1 MFSPR
6 LRALLNTEWSI
17 GHLRKDSQLR
27 RITNLICDRSKKS
40 KFHIDY
46 KVHLATNLL
55 FLIFATLPC
64 SITPQGNCTALQLK
78 WSISTPKSFAKGR
91 AVRNASFSEH
101 FDHVQM
107 NDPLVILRL
116 TLSLVCKL

>member
-64 SITPQGNCTALQLK
+64 SITPGKLHSVAAEVVCIYSKILC
-78 WSISTPKSFAKGR
+78 KG
-91 AVRNASFSEH
+91 EGG
-101 FDHVQM
+101 QK
-107 NDPLVILRL
+107 
-116 TLSLVCKL
+116 C